1 MITLDPSEV
10 EDAPSVPRRHQPRT
24 SPHFVSLGWS
34 LPLSR
39 SAVAPSP
46 KTHSFSPSAWL
57 RANPKGDV
65 KLAIIRARELG
76 YQVVK

>member
-1 MITLDPSEV
+1 MINLDPSEV
-10 EDAPSVPRRHQPRT
+10 ENEPAVAPRRHQSTT
-24 SPHFVSLGWS
+24 SPHFT
-34 LPLSR
+34 
-39 SAVAPSP
+39 P

-65 KLAIIRARELG
+65 KRAIIRARELG